1 MFHMEHI
8 KGGFRMVQLASEKYL
23 ELKKEV
29 SRMAS
34 MANKRLVRLERN
46 ELTNLPAYQSWV
58 DGGSIKFSVKG
69 KDYNQLQSEF
79 WRLKRFLDNK
89 TSLVRQA
96 NNYLREMAE
105 NTGIKYNSLADLKAK
120 SKEFFRLADKIKEYY
135 KISESN
141 ALALDYQKIWEQINV
156 QIKQGILD
164 LTGVES
170 TEETLQI
177 FINELDRVSQVE
189 NNQEGFK
196 EGIKDWDF
204 IKI

>member
-1 MFHMEHI
+1 M
-8 KGGFRMVQLASEKYL
+8 MVKLASDKYL
-23 ELKKEV
+23 ELKKKV

-34 MANKRLVRLERN
+34 MANKRLKRLERN
-46 ELTNLPAYQSWV
+46 ELTELPAYKSWV
-58 DGGSIKFSVKG
+58 ESGSIKFSVKG
-69 KDYNQLQSEF
+69 KDYNQLQAEF
-79 WRLKRFLDNK
+79 WRLKNFLDNK

-105 NTGIKYNSLADLKAK
+105 NTGIKYNGLSDLKTKAR
-120 SKEFFRLADKIKEYY
+120 EFFKLADKIKEYY
-135 KISESN
+135 KMSELN

-156 QIKQGILD
+156 QIKQGVLD

-170 TEETLQI
+170 TEQTLQR
-177 FINELDRVSQVE
+177 FINEIDRVSQVE

-196 EGIKDWDF
+196 EDIKDWDF

>member
-1 MFHMEHI
+1 M
-8 KGGFRMVQLASEKYL
+8 MVKVASEKYL

-34 MANKRLVRLERN
+34 MANKRLKRLERN
-46 ELTNLPAYQSWV
+46 ELTDLPAYQSWV
-58 DGGSIKFSVKG
+58 KGGAIKFSVKG
-69 KDYNQLQSEF
+69 KDYNQLQAEF

-89 TSLVRQA
+89 TSLVRGA
-96 NNYLREMAE
+96 NKYLREMAE
-105 NTGIKYNSLADLKAK
+105 NIGIKYNSLAELKAK
-120 SKEFFRLADKIKEYY
+120 SKEFFRLAEKIKEYY
-135 KISESN
+135 KMSELS

-156 QIKQGILD
+156 QIKKGILD

-170 TEETLQI
+170 TEERLQR
-177 FINELDRVSQVE
+177 FIQEIEKVAQVE

>member
-1 MFHMEHI
+1 MSKPQI
-8 KGGFRMVQLASEKYL
+8 ASEKYL
-23 ELKKEV
+23 ALKKEV

-34 MANKRLVRLERN
+34 MANKRLERLERN
-46 ELTNLPAYQSWV
+46 ELTDLPAYQSWV
-58 DGGSIKFSVKG
+58 KDGAVRFSVRG
-69 KDYNQLQSEF
+69 KDYNQLQAEF

-96 NNYLREMAE
+96 NKYLREMAE
-105 NTGIKYNSLADLKAK
+105 NTGIKYNGLADLKTKAR
-120 SKEFFRLADKIKEYY
+120 EFFKLADKIKEYY
-135 KISESN
+135 KMSELN

-156 QIKQGILD
+156 QIKQGVID

-170 TEETLQI
+170 TEQTLQR
-177 FINELDRVSQVE
+177 FINEIDRVSQVE

>member
-1 MFHMEHI
+1 
-8 KGGFRMVQLASEKYL
+8 MVQVASEKYL
-23 ELKKEV
+23 ALKKEV

-34 MANKRLVRLERN
+34 MANKRLKRLERN
-46 ELTNLPAYQSWV
+46 ELTDLPAYQSWV
-58 DGGSIKFSVKG
+58 KGGAIKFSVKG
-69 KDYNQLQSEF
+69 KDYNQLQAEF

-89 TSLVRQA
+89 TSLVREA
-96 NNYLREMAE
+96 NKYLREMAE
-105 NTGIKYNSLADLKAK
+105 NIGIKYNSLAELKAK

-135 KISESN
+135 KMSEMN

-170 TEETLQI
+170 TEARLQR
-177 FINELDRVSQVE
+177 FIQEIEKVSQVE

-196 EGIKDWDF
+196 EGFKDWDF

>member
-1 MFHMEHI
+1 
-8 KGGFRMVQLASEKYL
+8 MVKLASDKYL

-34 MANKRLVRLERN
+34 IANKRLKRLERN
-46 ELTNLPAYQSWV
+46 ELTELPAYKSWV
-58 DGGSIKFSVKG
+58 ESGAIKFSVKG
-69 KDYNQLQSEF
+69 KDYNQLQAEF

-89 TSLVRQA
+89 TSLVKQA
-96 NNYLREMAE
+96 NKFLREMAE
-105 NTGIKYNSLADLKAK
+105 NTGIKYNSLADLKSK
-120 SKEFFRLADKIKEYY
+120 SKEFFRLAEKVKGYY
-135 KISESN
+135 KMSELN

-170 TEETLQI
+170 TEETLQR
-177 FINELDRVSQVE
+177 FINELDRVAQVE

>member
-1 MFHMEHI
+1 
-8 KGGFRMVQLASEKYL
+8 MVELASDKYL

-34 MANKRLVRLERN
+34 MANKRLKRLERN
-46 ELTNLPAYQSWV
+46 ELTELPAYKSWV
-58 DGGSIKFSVKG
+58 ESGAIKFSVKD
-69 KDYNQLQSEF
+69 KDYNQLQAEF

-96 NNYLREMAE
+96 NKYLREMAE
-105 NTGIKYNSLADLKAK
+105 NIGIKYNSLAELKAK

-135 KISESN
+135 KTSEMN

-170 TEETLQI
+170 TEERLQR
-177 FINELDRVSQVE
+177 FIQEIEKVSQVE

-196 EGIKDWDF
+196 EGFKDWDF

>member
-1 MFHMEHI
+1 M
-8 KGGFRMVQLASEKYL
+8 MVKVASEKYL

-29 SRMAS
+29 SRLAS
-34 MANKRLVRLERN
+34 MANKRLKRLEKN
-46 ELTNLPAYQSWV
+46 ELTELPAYKSWV
-58 DGGSIKFSVKG
+58 ESGAIKFSVKG

-89 TSLVRQA
+89 TSLVRGA
-96 NNYLREMAE
+96 NKYLKEMAE
-105 NTGIKYNSLADLKAK
+105 NIGIKYNSLADLKAK
-120 SKEFFRLADKIKEYY
+120 SKEFFKLADKIKEYY
-135 KISESN
+135 KMSEMN

-156 QIKQGILD
+156 QIKRGILD

-170 TEETLQI
+170 TEERLQK
-177 FINELDRVSQVE
+177 FIEELEKVSQVE

-204 IKI
+204 IRI